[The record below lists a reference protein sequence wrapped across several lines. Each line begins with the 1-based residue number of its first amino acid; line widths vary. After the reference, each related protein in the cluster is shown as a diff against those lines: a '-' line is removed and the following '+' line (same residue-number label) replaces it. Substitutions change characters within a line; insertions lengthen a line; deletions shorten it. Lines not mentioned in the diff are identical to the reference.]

1 MMRSRLRIAWIAAG
15 VAAMGSQ
22 AQAGP
27 LDDAEAAYRRGDI
40 ATAIEI
46 TAREAEQSDP
56 QAQAMLAFYLYT
68 KIPPDPVQAMAWW
81 RRAAEQGHTEAQFML
96 ATQYFYGVATP
107 ADFGRAYTW
116 ALVAA
121 RREKIS
127 ESARNELRKLTAEI
141 KAKLSPDQIKSAQEA
156 AFAFQA
162 KPER

>member
-1 MMRSRLRIAWIAAG
+1 MMRSLLWIVWIAAG
-15 VAAMGSQ
+15 VAAAALQ

-46 TAREAEQSDP
+46 AKREAEQSDP
-56 QAQAMLAFYLYT
+56 QAQVMLAFYLYT

-107 ADFGRAYTW
+107 ADFGRAFTW
-116 ALVAA
+116 ALIAA
-121 RREKIS
+121 RSDRIG
-127 ESARNELRKLTAEI
+127 ESARNELLKLTAEI
-141 KAKLSPDQIKSAQEA
+141 RAKLSPDQIKAAQEA
-156 AFAFQA
+156 AFAFHP